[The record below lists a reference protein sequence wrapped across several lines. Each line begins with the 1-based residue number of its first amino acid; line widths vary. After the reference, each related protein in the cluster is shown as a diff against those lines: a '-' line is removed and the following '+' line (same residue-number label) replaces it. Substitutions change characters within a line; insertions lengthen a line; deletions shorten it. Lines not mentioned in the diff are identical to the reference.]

1 MHRCPDNICDHGIH
15 SPIRQDLLNKM
26 LEPNPAKRI
35 SLADILAHPWTN
47 GGQTMSPQ
55 ALSAEMARRKA
66 FIDAE
71 KSKERLKDRAKHA
84 GALSDAI
91 DRGLEVDAF
100 GPPVAAPAPPPLPAA
115 HAGLCDFRTAV
126 APAEALAAMAH
137 VLRLRESTADVQ
149 TFASEH
155 RLTARVVTA
164 TAGIV
169 ELTAQIFRE
178 SESAS
183 ASAASEAGAE
193 QAYIVQVK
201 KVRGDAFAFRT
212 LHSLLEHEL
221 THAAFVDS
229 TPESRLT
236 ADELSAFREATAQAS
251 AF

>member
-1 MHRCPDNICDHGIH
+1 
-15 SPIRQDLLNKM
+15 M

-35 SLADILAHPWTN
+35 SLADILAHPWTT

-55 ALSAEMARRKA
+55 MLSAEMVRRKA

-100 GPPVAAPAPPPLPAA
+100 GQPVAPVPAPPLFAA
-115 HAGLCDFRTAV
+115 HAAGLCDFRTAV

-137 VLRLRESTADVQ
+137 VLRLREATADVQ
-149 TFASEH
+149 TFAREH

-164 TAGIV
+164 TAGVV
-169 ELTAQIFRE
+169 EFGVQIFRE
-178 SESAS
+178 SESA
-183 ASAASEAGAE
+183 AGSAAGAEASAE
-193 QAYIVQVK
+193 QAYVVQVK

-212 LHSLLEHEL
+212 LLSLLEHEL

-236 ADELSAFREATAQAS
+236 ADELSAFREATAQGS

>member
-1 MHRCPDNICDHGIH
+1 MVFICPFA
-15 SPIRQDLLNKM
+15 QDLLNKM

-35 SLADILAHPWTN
+35 SLADIAAHPWTT

-100 GPPVAAPAPPPLPAA
+100 GQPVAAPAPPPLPAA

-149 TFASEH
+149 TFAGEH

-178 SESAS
+178 SASES
-183 ASAASEAGAE
+183 ASAASEAEAGAE
-193 QAYIVQVK
+193 QAYVVHVK

-212 LHSLLEHEL
+212 LLSLLEHEL

-236 ADELSAFREATAQAS
+236 ADELSAFREATAQGS